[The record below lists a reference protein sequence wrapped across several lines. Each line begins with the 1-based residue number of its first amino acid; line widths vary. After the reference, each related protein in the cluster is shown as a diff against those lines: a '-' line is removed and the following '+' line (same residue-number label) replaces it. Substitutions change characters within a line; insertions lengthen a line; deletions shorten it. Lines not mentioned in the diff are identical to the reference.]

1 MNVPMLWLKTYTD
14 IECTT
19 AEYIETITLSGS
31 KVETVKTL
39 GAEINKVVVGKVLS
53 IEKHPDADK
62 LVITKVDVGGVE
74 PIQIVTGATNLFVG
88 ALVPVAL
95 NGSTL
100 PNGVKIK
107 TGKLRG
113 VESQGMMCS
122 IHELGLTIHDCPE
135 APETG
140 IYIFPTEEKL
150 GSNVKAIFG
159 LNDDVVEY
167 EITSNR
173 PDCFSVVGI
182 AREAAAT
189 YNKAFKFPEINVK
202 ETAGGDVNDYISIE
216 IKNPELCPRYACRI
230 VKNIK
235 IEPSPKWM
243 RQRLSAAGVRPINNF
258 VDITNYVMLELG
270 QPMHAFDI
278 DTIDEAKIIVRN
290 AKDGEEF
297 TTLDGNKRILDSSM
311 LVISDINKAVAIA
324 GVMGG
329 ENSMVNPDAR
339 AILFESANFNGVNI
353 RLTAKKLNM
362 RTDASGIYEKCIDPN
377 LAEIAVNRAV
387 QLVEEL
393 GAGEVVK
400 GICDCYPLKRETWE
414 VKYTAEGINK
424 LLGTNIQCETM
435 IELFKRLEI
444 KADSTTA
451 QIPTFRPDLQIEAD
465 LAEEIGRLYGYDKI
479 ESTLI
484 TGTSTI
490 GKKSYS
496 QNIEDVIENTLI
508 GLGLCEAMTYSFDSP
523 KVFDKLRIT
532 TDSYLRN
539 TITISN
545 PLGEDFSIMR
555 TVPLN
560 AMLQSLSTNYNRRND
575 EALLFDI
582 AKIYLPKSLPVTE
595 LPDEKNKIVIGI
607 YGKYDF
613 YDLKG
618 IVETLFERLGLKNK
632 VSFDLENKLSWM
644 HPGRTA
650 KVSIENKDLGYLGEL
665 HPVVAENY
673 EIGTKV
679 YIAVIDMD
687 TLVEYATLDRL
698 YKPLP
703 KFPAITRDIAMVVE
717 DKILVKD
724 IEAIIRRKG
733 GKWIESV
740 NLFDVYKGKQIQEGY
755 KSVAYSIVFRAV
767 DHTLTDEI
775 VDSSMS
781 KILTAL
787 EKELFAQLRV

>member
-1 MNVPMLWLKTYTD
+1 MNVPMSWLKAYTD

-31 KVETVKTL
+31 KVETVETL

-62 LVITKVDVGGVE
+62 LVITKVDVGGAE
-74 PIQIVTGATNLFVG
+74 PIQIVTGATNLFTG
-88 ALVPVAL
+88 AIVPVAL

-135 APETG
+135 ACESG

-150 GSNVKAIFG
+150 GLDVKPIFG
-159 LNDDVVEY
+159 LSDDVVEY

-202 ETAGGDVNDYISIE
+202 ETAGGNVNDYISVE
-216 IKNPELCPRYACRI
+216 IKNPEFCPRYACRI

-243 RQRLSAAGVRPINNF
+243 RQRLSASGVRPINNF

-290 AKDGEEF
+290 AKDGEEI

-329 ENSMVNPDAR
+329 ENSMVNPNAR
-339 AILFESANFNGVNI
+339 AILFESANFNGINI

-362 RTDASGIYEKCIDPN
+362 RTDASGIYEKGIDPN
-377 LAEIAVNRAV
+377 LAELAVNRAV

-400 GICDCYPLKRETWE
+400 GICDCYPLKKESWE
-414 VKYTAEGINK
+414 VKYTPESINK
-424 LLGTNIQCETM
+424 LLGTNISCETM

-444 KADSTTA
+444 KADSKTA
-451 QIPTFRPDLQIEAD
+451 KIPTFRPDLQIEAD

-479 ESTLI
+479 EATLV
-484 TGTSTI
+484 TATPTI

-523 KVFDKLRIT
+523 KVFDKLNIEAN
-532 TDSYLRN
+532 SYLRN

-545 PLGEDFSIMR
+545 PLGEDFSLMR
-555 TVPLN
+555 TIPLN
-560 AMLQSLSTNYNRRND
+560 GILQSLSTNYNRRND

-582 AKIYLPKSLPVTE
+582 AKVYLPKSLPVTE

-618 IVETLFERLGLKNK
+618 MVETLFEVIGLKNK
-632 VSFDLENKLSWM
+632 VTFDLENTLSWM

-650 KVSIENKDLGYLGEL
+650 KISIENKDIGYLGEL

-679 YIAVIDMD
+679 YVAIIDID
-687 TLVEYATLDRL
+687 ILIEYSTLDRL

-703 KFPAITRDIAMVVE
+703 KFPAITRDIAMIVE

-724 IEAIIRRKG
+724 IENIIKHRG
-733 GKWIESV
+733 GKLVESV
-740 NLFDVYKGKQIQEGY
+740 NLFDIYKGKQIQEGY
-755 KSVAYSIVFRAV
+755 KSVAYSIIFRAT
-767 DHTLTDEI
+767 DYTLTDET
-775 VDSSMS
+775 VDSSMN

-787 EKELFAQLRV
+787 EKELSAQLRA